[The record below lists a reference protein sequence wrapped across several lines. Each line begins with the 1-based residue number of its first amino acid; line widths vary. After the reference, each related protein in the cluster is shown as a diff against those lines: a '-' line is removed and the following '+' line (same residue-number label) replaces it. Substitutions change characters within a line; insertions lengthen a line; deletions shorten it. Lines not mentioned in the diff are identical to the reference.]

1 MISFN
6 KQDQSFPQLSIVNLS
21 FAVFIFTAWGI
32 FNYLRIGLDEAWFQT
47 AKLAILPLFF
57 ALQEFNLK
65 KSLKY
70 LYQTITIV
78 LLIALI
84 INFEL
89 ISSNLFLSFIGLL
102 VVKRMAEVIFLV
114 LKNYTLKIIF
124 WSCAFS
130 ILIGFWVT
138 TFVIKSGYQD
148 PLFELSLLEG
158 TSFRDAI
165 FHLNLTSLYQTYG
178 NITQGII
185 SDQPFNYHSGSHIA
199 CSKLSQYLNTDIII
213 TVNSWIVLFL
223 IPLLFRVQLGLIIA
237 MMPKSIMNSNQSIN
251 STKIL
256 LFLGL
261 CVCVFYTGFFG
272 DNVNSELFMP
282 YSNLHSFSY
291 PASIAITLCAIY
303 VIHFRIT
310 VLPQKLH
317 SYLLDI
323 FSIGLIILSGVFK
336 ISNLLVVL
344 PVYFIFTFFH
354 PAYNKLWTIIKAIIS
369 SIIVYYFFFS
379 FMSHAEKFEIELF
392 HFIKT
397 YLWKEY
403 FVGSMLAYLIPF
415 IAIFI
420 IAKRHS
426 DKHLLIIVS
435 LSLLALSILGVLPG
449 IVFNI
454 PGASAGYFWDIAR
467 IVALTIAVGLS
478 IKFFDLNELRYKSI
492 AKAAGAILVAN
503 FIFIYSFETLSNTK
517 EILLPK
523 IDKLGFSPLG
533 SAYKELITNLEDN
546 ENKDFKLTLLKLKQ
560 LPKEIKKNS
569 RIHFERDS
577 YLYRDT
583 TFSLPW
589 ISSLYPQA
597 VTGIA
602 AFDLRP
608 SFVENINYKNIGY
621 GLTLYEK
628 RKNKSDFISLDNVL
642 SQSKAMNLAFI
653 FYFDKETRLKII
665 KL

>member
-6 KQDQSFPQLSIVNLS
+6 KQDQSFPQLSIINLS
-21 FAVFIFTAWGI
+21 FAVFITTAWGI
-32 FNYLRIGLDEAWFQT
+32 FNYLRIGLEDAWLQT

-57 ALQEFNLK
+57 SLQEFNLK
-65 KSLKY
+65 KSLTN
-70 LYQTITIV
+70 LYGTISI
-78 LLIALI
+78 LFFIALI

-89 ISSNLFLSFIGLL
+89 IPSNIFLSFIGLL
-102 VVKRMAEVIFLV
+102 VIKRLAEVIFIV

-124 WSCAFS
+124 GSCAFS
-130 ILIGFWVT
+130 FLIGFWVT

-148 PLFELSLLEG
+148 PLFELSILEG
-158 TSFRDAI
+158 SSFRDAI

-178 NITQGII
+178 KITQGIM

-223 IPLLFRVQLGLIIA
+223 IPLLFRIQLGLIIS
-237 MMPKSIMNSNQSIN
+237 MMSKSIMNSNQSIN

-256 LFLGL
+256 SSLGL
-261 CVCVFYTGFFG
+261 CVCIFYTGFFG
-272 DNVNSELFMP
+272 NEVNSELFMP
-282 YSNLHSFSY
+282 YSNLQSFSY
-291 PASIAITLCAIY
+291 PASIAISLCAIY

-310 VLPQKLH
+310 ELPQNRH
-317 SYLLDI
+317 TYLLDI
-323 FSIGLIILSGVFK
+323 FAVGLIILSGVFK

-344 PVYFIFTFFH
+344 PVYFVFTFFH
-354 PAYNKLWTIIKAIIS
+354 PTYNKLWTISKAIIS
-369 SIIVYYFFFS
+369 AIIVYYFFFS

-403 FVGSMLAYLIPF
+403 FAGSILTYFIPF

-420 IAKRHS
+420 ITKRHS
-426 DKHLLIIVS
+426 DKHLLVIVS
-435 LSLLALSILGVLPG
+435 LSLLALSILGMLPG

-467 IVALTIAVGLS
+467 IVALTTAVGLS
-478 IKFFDLNELRYKSI
+478 FKFFNFNELRHKLI
-492 AKAAGAILVAN
+492 AKAAVVILLVN
-503 FIFIYSFETLSNTK
+503 FIFTYSFDAISNTK
-517 EILLPK
+517 EILFPK
-523 IDKLGFSPLG
+523 IDKFGFSPLG
-533 SAYKELITNLEDN
+533 SAYKDLTTNLDNN
-546 ENKDFKLTLLKLKQ
+546 ENKEFKLTLLKLKQ

-569 RIHFERDS
+569 RMHFERDS

-608 SFVENINYKNIGY
+608 SFVENINYNNIGY

-628 RKNKSDFISLDNVL
+628 RKNISDFITLDEVL
-642 SQSKAMNLAFI
+642 SKGKAMNLDFI
-653 FYFDKETRLKII
+653 FYFNNETKLKII

>member
-21 FAVFIFTAWGI
+21 LAVFIFTTWGV
-32 FNYLRIGLDEAWFQT
+32 FNYLRIGLEDAWLQT

-57 ALQEFNLK
+57 SLQEFNLK
-65 KSLKY
+65 KSLTN
-70 LYQTITIV
+70 LYGTISI
-78 LLIALI
+78 LLFITLI

-89 ISSNLFLSFIGLL
+89 IPSNIFLSFIGLL
-102 VVKRMAEVIFLV
+102 VIKRLVEVIFNV
-114 LKNYTLKIIF
+114 FKNYTIKTILG
-124 WSCAFS
+124 SCAFS
-130 ILIGFWVT
+130 ILISFWVT

-148 PLFELSLLEG
+148 PLFEISLIEG

-165 FHLNLTSLYQTYG
+165 FHLNLTALYQTYG

-213 TVNSWIVLFL
+213 TVNSWILLFL
-223 IPLLFRVQLGLIIA
+223 IPILFRTQLGLIIA
-237 MMPKSIMNSNQSIN
+237 MMSKSIMNSNQSIN

-256 LFLGL
+256 LSLGL
-261 CVCVFYTGFFG
+261 CVCIFYTGFFG
-272 DNVNSELFMP
+272 NEVNSELFMP
-282 YSNLHSFSY
+282 YSNLQSFSY
-291 PASIAITLCAIY
+291 PASIAISLCAIY
-303 VIHFRIT
+303 LIHFRIT
-310 VLPQKLH
+310 ELPQNRH

-323 FSIGLIILSGVFK
+323 FAVGLIILSGVFK

-344 PVYFIFTFFH
+344 PVYFVFTFFH
-354 PAYNKLWTIIKAIIS
+354 PAYNKLWTISKVIIS
-369 SIIVYYFFFS
+369 AIIVYYFFFS

-397 YLWKEY
+397 YLWNEY
-403 FVGSMLAYLIPF
+403 FIGSILAYLIPF
-415 IAIFI
+415 NAILI
-420 IAKRHS
+420 ITKRHS
-426 DKHLLIIVS
+426 NKHLLLIVS
-435 LSLLALSILGVLPG
+435 LSLLALSILGILPG

-467 IVALTIAVGLS
+467 IISLTLALGLS
-478 IKFFDLNELRYKSI
+478 INFYDFNEMKYKSI
-492 AKAAGAILVAN
+492 AKAVGAMLAVN
-503 FIFIYSFETLSNTK
+503 FIFTYSFETISNTK

-523 IDKLGFSPLG
+523 TNKLGFSPLG
-533 SAYKELITNLEDN
+533 SAYKELITNLDDN
-546 ENKDFKLTLLKLKQ
+546 ENKEFKLTLLKLKE
-560 LPKEIKKNS
+560 LPKEIKKKS
-569 RIHFERDS
+569 RMHFERDS

-628 RKNKSDFISLDNVL
+628 RKNISDFISLDDVI
-642 SQSKAMNLAFI
+642 SKGKAMNLVFI
-653 FYFDKETRLKII
+653 FYFDNESKLKII